1 MLQSTIVTR
10 SISGLLAAVLALCA
24 LVPAAATPAP
34 ALAHEGLLP
43 APYQIDGLVRFKSDR
58 YRLDDGLGLN
68 PPLVAVDLGDARKA
82 PYPDSKRLQTM
93 TFVGSAGIGFGKLT
107 DIQKHCDYLCGDAGE
122 ECHYVGLYALDDPV
136 ERIGTPLIAI
146 PGAPAL
152 AGFRA
157 PPPAV
162 AGAEAVLP
170 QAPIGRDFADLAWAP
185 YGKDGPA
192 LRIAAWDGEN
202 RRLEL
207 EARWRSGGRVQ
218 ATGRNCVLRRID
230 EVTEVQC
237 DGVALIVGAAAPLLL
252 SYPDYNLASAQVVAT
267 LGLGK
272 ATLYLVRLGLK
283 AQTAV
288 GLLYRA
294 GDGWRGLFRSR
305 DYAVLC

>member
-10 SISGLLAAVLALCA
+10 SNSGLLAAVLALCV
-24 LVPAAATPAP
+24 LVPVAAAPAP
-34 ALAHEGLLP
+34 AHEGLLP
-43 APYQIDGLVRFKSDR
+43 TPYQIDGLVRFKSDR

-82 PYPDSKRLQTM
+82 PHPDSRRLQTM

-107 DIQKHCDYLCGDAGE
+107 GIQKHCDYLCGDAGE
-122 ECHYVGLYALDDPV
+122 ACHYVGLYALDDPI

-185 YGKDGPA
+185 YGKDGPEV
-192 LRIAAWDGEN
+192 RITAWDAEN

-207 EARWRSGGRVQ
+207 EARWSSGDRFPAEGRHC
-218 ATGRNCVLRRID
+218 TLRHID
-230 EVTEVQC
+230 ELTEMQC
-237 DGVALIVGAAAPLLL
+237 NGIALIVGDAAALLF
-252 SYPDYNLASAQVVAT
+252 SYPDYNLAAAQVVAT
-267 LGLGK
+267 ARLGES
-272 ATLYLVRLGLK
+272 TLYLVRLGLK
-283 AQTAV
+283 AQTAF

-294 GDGWRGLFRSR
+294 EDGWRGLFRPR
-305 DYAVLC
+305 DYALLC

>member
-10 SISGLLAAVLALCA
+10 SISGLLAAVLALCT
-24 LVPAAATPAP
+24 LMLAAGAP
-34 ALAHEGLLP
+34 ALAHKGLLP

-82 PYPDSKRLQTM
+82 PHPDSTRLQTM

-107 DIQKHCDYLCGDAGE
+107 GIQKHCDYLCGDAGE
-122 ECHYVGLYALDDPV
+122 ACHYVGLYALDDPI

-152 AGFRA
+152 AGFQA
-157 PPPAV
+157 PPPAA

-170 QAPIGRDFADLAWAP
+170 QALIGRDFADLAWAP

-207 EARWRSGGRVQ
+207 EARWKSGGKFQ
-218 ATGRNCVLRRID
+218 TTGRNCALRRID

-237 DGVALIVGAAAPLLL
+237 DGVALIVGDVAPLLL

-272 ATLYLVRLGLK
+272 ANLYLVRLGLK
-283 AQTAV
+283 AQTAF
-288 GLLYRA
+288 GLLYR
-294 GDGWRGLFRSR
+294 GEDGWRGLFRPR
-305 DYAVLC
+305 DYALLC